1 MQNSNNKHFNHFKVH
16 TQYSICE
23 GAVKIESLK
32 DFCKENKLVSVGI
45 CDTENLCG
53 ALEFSENIS
62 KVGTQPIIGTQIN
75 FKYEDTTGL
84 LPLIALNEN
93 GYKKI
98 IELSSKSYLENDV
111 LSKPHLDIKELLDNI
126 SDVILL
132 SGTNHGLF
140 GKLFE
145 KGRFDEIQKIY
156 KDLLKNFKDNFYLE
170 IQRHGD
176 QNEISFEKFNLEQSF
191 RLKIPIIASN
201 EVYYLTKDMHEA
213 HDALTCIGEKTYLN
227 DKNRIKY
234 SDQHYFKSSEEMCAL
249 FSDLPEALENNFNLP
264 YRCSFRPQFSK
275 PVLPNISTEKDGS
288 ADEILKKESLNG
300 LKEKFLKVFKIE
312 EKNLINDEKF
322 LFYKDRLDHELRIII
337 EMKYPS
343 YFLIVSDYIKW
354 AKKNDIPVGPGRGS
368 GAGSLVA
375 WCLSITDVDP
385 IKFNLIFER
394 FLNPDRISMPDFDI
408 DFCEEKRDLVFEYL
422 TTKYKDSVAHIIT
435 FGKLKARMVIRDVG
449 RVLGLP
455 YGFVDSISKMI
466 PFDPSRPQS
475 LIECINSE
483 PRLQKL
489 VNEDPR
495 VKKLTDLSLKLEGLN
510 RNVATHAAGVVIADR
525 KLTEIVPL
533 YKDASADLLLPS
545 TQFDMY
551 SAENAGLIKFDF
563 LGLKTL
569 TVINR
574 TQKLIKKK
582 DKDFNIEDINFED
595 QKVFEL
601 LSSGNTVGLFQVESA
616 GMREALM
623 QMKPN
628 HIEDIIALV
637 ALYRPGP
644 MSNIPVYN
652 DCKHGRQT
660 PDYLHPLLED
670 ILKPTY
676 GVIIYQEQ
684 VMQIAQKLSGFTA
697 GEADILRR
705 AMGKKKRAEL
715 EKQKQGFIAGALK
728 NGISKDVAASI
739 FLKIEPFAEYGF
751 NKSHAAAYAIISYQ
765 TAFLKTYYPKEF
777 FAASMTMDIS
787 NQNKLSEFHEELKR
801 ININVVRPD
810 INKCYA
816 DFKFDE
822 ENFYYALGGIKSV
835 GFDAISNV
843 VKERLT
849 NGEFKSINDF
859 LNRVN
864 PKDIN
869 KLQLEGLVK
878 AGAFDNIEKNR
889 QALFNSIPNFIL
901 KTKNIHE
908 NKAANQ
914 IDLFGADEEQD
925 NEIILNMED
934 WKFEDRLS
942 REFEAVG
949 FFISDHPL
957 NQFKEIFDD
966 YKIVDYIKFNSDD
979 NIKDANIAATLLKI
993 SERKTAK
1000 GNSYAVIKFTDLTSV
1015 FELFIFSDIL
1025 EINREILI
1033 EGNSLIITLIKTI
1046 SNDENRL
1053 KRTNVQKIASLK
1065 DLFNKPVNEIAFN
1078 IKTVDD
1084 IEKISKLLNEEGTT
1098 EVKINLETNENNI
1111 SFKLK
1116 NRRLIDRKAINLLR
1130 KDDIS
1135 VTIQ

>member
-1 MQNSNNKHFNHFKVH
+1 MSDSNNQKFNHLKIH

-23 GAVKIESLK
+23 GAIKIDKLK
-32 DFCKENKLVSVGI
+32 DFCKENKIQCLGLS
-45 CDTENLCG
+45 DTSNLCG
-53 ALEFSENIS
+53 ALEFAENIS

-84 LPLIALNEN
+84 LPLIALNEK
-93 GYKKI
+93 GYKRI
-98 IELSSKSYLENDV
+98 INLSSKSYLENDN
-111 LSKPHLDIKELLDNI
+111 LSDPHLDIKELLI
-126 SDVILL
+126 ETEGVIIL
-132 SGTNHGLF
+132 SGTIHGLF

-145 KGRFDEIQKIY
+145 KGRLEEISKLYQAISK
-156 KDLLKNFKDNFYLE
+156 KFNDRFYLE

-176 QNEISFEKFNLEQSF
+176 QNEIAFEKFNLQQSSK
-191 RLKIPIIASN
+191 LNIPIIATN
-201 EVYYLTKDMHEA
+201 EVYYLTNDMHEA
-213 HDALTCIGEKTYLN
+213 HDVLTCIGSKTYVN
-227 DKNRIKY
+227 EKNRVKY
-234 SDQHYFKSSEEMCAL
+234 SNQHYFKSDEEMSSL
-249 FSDLPEALENNFNLP
+249 FSDLPEALKNNFNLP
-264 YRCSFRPQFSK
+264 FRCNFRPQFSK
-275 PVLPNISTEKDGS
+275 PILPNISSEKDGS
-288 ADEILKKESLNG
+288 ADLILKKDSFDG
-300 LKEKFLKVFKIE
+300 LKQKFLKIFKIE
-312 EKNLINDEKF
+312 ENDLETNENF
-322 LFYKDRLDHELRIII
+322 LKYKDRLDHELKIII

-354 AKKNDIPVGPGRGS
+354 AKSNDIPVGPGRGS

-422 TTKYKDSVAHIIT
+422 TTKYKESVAHIIT

-466 PFDPSRPQS
+466 PFDPSRP
-475 LIECINSE
+475 LTLTECINNE

-489 VNEDPR
+489 VKEDPR

-510 RNVATHAAGVVIADR
+510 RNVATHAAGVVIADK
-525 KLTEIVPL
+525 KLTETVPL
-533 YKDASADLLLPS
+533 YKDASANLLLPS

-574 TQKLIKKK
+574 TQKLINKKI
-582 DKDFNIEDINFED
+582 KDFKVEEIDYED
-595 QKVFEL
+595 QKVFDL

-623 QMKPN
+623 KMKPN
-628 HIEDIIALV
+628 HLEDIIALV

-644 MSNIPVYN
+644 MSNIPIYN
-652 DCKHGRQT
+652 DCKHGRQQ
-660 PDYLHPLLED
+660 PDYLHPLLEE

-715 EKQKQGFIAGALK
+715 EKQKQGFINGAVK
-728 NGISKDVAASI
+728 NGIAKDVAASI

-777 FAASMTMDIS
+777 FAASMTMDLS
-787 NQNKLSEFHEELKR
+787 NQNKLSEFYEELKR
-801 ININVVRPD
+801 MNIKIIRPD
-810 INKCYA
+810 INKCFA
-816 DFKFDE
+816 DFKFDDD
-822 ENFYYALGGIKSV
+822 NFYYALGGIKSV

-843 VKERLT
+843 VKERID

-878 AGAFDNIEKNR
+878 AGAFDGLENNR
-889 QALFNSIPNFIL
+889 NSLFSSIPNFIL

-908 NKAANQ
+908 NKIANQ
-914 IDLFGADEEQD
+914 IDLFSSDDEQD
-925 NEIILNMED
+925 NEIILNVED
-934 WKFEDRLS
+934 WKFEERLS
-942 REFEAVG
+942 REFEAIG

-966 YKIVDYIKFNSDD
+966 YKIVDYSGFNSDD
-979 NIKDANIAATLLKI
+979 NIKEANIAATLLKLT
-993 SERKTAK
+993 ERKTAK
-1000 GNSYAVIKFTDLTSV
+1000 GNSYAVIKFTDLSSV

-1025 EINREILI
+1025 ELNREALV
-1033 EGNSLIITLIKTI
+1033 EGSSLIITLSKSI
-1046 SNDENRL
+1046 SNDENRF
-1053 KRTNVQKIASLK
+1053 KRINVLKIASLK
-1065 DLFNKPVNEIAFN
+1065 NLFNKPVSSITFN
-1078 IKTVDD
+1078 LKSTKD
-1084 IEKISKLLNEEGTT
+1084 IDQISNFLQKEGST
-1098 EVKINLETNENNI
+1098 EVKINIINKENKIN
-1111 SFKLK
+1111 FKLK
-1116 NRRLIDRKAINLLR
+1116 NKRQIDRKSINILR
-1130 KDDIS
+1130 NKDIS
-1135 VTIQ
+1135 TVIQ

>member
-1 MQNSNNKHFNHFKVH
+1 MS
-16 TQYSICE
+16 
-23 GAVKIESLK
+23 
-32 DFCKENKLVSVGI
+32 
-45 CDTENLCG
+45 DTSNLCG
-53 ALEFSENIS
+53 ALEFADNIS
-62 KVGTQPIIGTQIN
+62 KVGTQPIIGTQLY
-75 FKYEDTTGL
+75 FKFEDTTGL

-93 GYKKI
+93 GYKRI
-98 IELSSKSYLENDV
+98 IELSSRSYLENDA
-111 LSKPHLDIKELLDNI
+111 LSDPHLDIKELLIDTEGV
-126 SDVILL
+126 SLL
-132 SGTNHGLF
+132 SGTIQGLF

-145 KGRFDEIQKIY
+145 KGRLDEISKLY
-156 KDLLKNFKDNFYLE
+156 KSLSSKFNDNFYLE

-176 QNEISFEKFNLEQSF
+176 QNEIAFEKFNLEQS
-191 RLKIPIIASN
+191 LKIKIPIIATN
-201 EVYYLTKDMHEA
+201 EVYYLTPDMHEA
-213 HDALTCIGEKTYLN
+213 HDALTCIGSKSYVNE
-227 DKNRIKY
+227 KNRIKY
-234 SDQHYFKSSEEMCAL
+234 SNQHYFKSNDEMSKL

-264 YRCSFRPQFSK
+264 FKCNFRPQFSK
-275 PVLPNISTEKDGS
+275 PVLPNISSEKGGS
-288 ADEILKKESLNG
+288 ADEILKKDSLDG

-312 EKNLINDEKF
+312 ENNLKTDDNF
-322 LFYKDRLDHELRIII
+322 LKYKDRLDHELKIII

-394 FLNPDRISMPDFDI
+394 FLNPDRVSMPDFDI
-408 DFCEEKRDLVFEYL
+408 DFCEEKRDLVFKYL

-475 LIECINSE
+475 LTECINSE

-525 KLTEIVPL
+525 KLTEVVPL
-533 YKDASADLLLPS
+533 YKDAAADLLLPS

-574 TQKLIKKK
+574 TQKLINKKV
-582 DKDFNIEDINFED
+582 KDFKIEDIDFDD

-616 GMREALM
+616 GMREALL

-644 MSNIPVYN
+644 MSNIPIYN

-728 NGISKDVAASI
+728 NGINKEVAASI

-787 NQNKLSEFHEELKR
+787 NQNKLGEFHEELKR
-801 ININVVRPD
+801 INIKVIRPD
-810 INKCYA
+810 INKCFA
-816 DFKFDE
+816 DFQFDDN
-822 ENFYYALGGIKSV
+822 NFYYALGGIKSV
-835 GFDAISNV
+835 GYEAISNV
-843 VKERLT
+843 VKERNE
-849 NGEFKSINDF
+849 NGDFKSINDF

-878 AGAFDNIEKNR
+878 AGAFDNIDNNR

-901 KTKNIHE
+901 KTKNIYE

-914 IDLFGADEEQD
+914 IDLFGSDDEQD
-925 NEIILNMED
+925 NEIVLNIED

-942 REFEAVG
+942 REFEAIG

-966 YKIVDYIKFNSDD
+966 YKIIDYTKFNLDD
-979 NIKDANIAATLLKI
+979 SIKESNIAATLLKI
-993 SERKTAK
+993 TERKTAK
-1000 GNSYAVIKFTDLTSV
+1000 GNSYGVIKLTDLTSV
-1015 FELFIFSDIL
+1015 FELFVFSDLL
-1025 EINREILI
+1025 ESNREILV
-1033 EGNSLIITLIKTI
+1033 EGHSLIITLVKTI
-1046 SNDENRL
+1046 SNDENRF
-1053 KRTNVQKIASLK
+1053 KRINVQKIASLK
-1065 DLFNKPVNEIAFN
+1065 GLFNKPVNEIIFN
-1078 IKTVDD
+1078 LKSIKD
-1084 IEKISKLLNEEGTT
+1084 IDTIYDLTNEKGTT
-1098 EVKINLETNENNI
+1098 VVKINIKDENKKI
-1111 SFKLK
+1111 TFKLK
-1116 NRRLIDRKAINLLR
+1116 NKRLIDRKAINILR
-1130 KDDIS
+1130 NKDIL
-1135 VTIQ
+1135 TIIH

>member
-1 MQNSNNKHFNHFKVH
+1 MQNSNNKHFTHFKVH

-288 ADEILKKESLNG
+288 ADEILKKDSLNG

-582 DKDFNIEDINFED
+582 NKDFNIEDINFED

-979 NIKDANIAATLLKI
+979 NIKEANIAATLLKI

-1025 EINREILI
+1025 ELNREILI

-1046 SNDENRL
+1046 SNDENKL
-1053 KRTNVQKIASLK
+1053 KRINVQKIASLK
-1065 DLFNKPVNEIAFN
+1065 DLFNKPVSEIAFN

-1098 EVKINLETNENNI
+1098 EVKINLETNDNNI

-1135 VTIQ
+1135 VIIQ

>member
-1 MQNSNNKHFNHFKVH
+1 MSDSNNQKFNHLKIH

-23 GAVKIESLK
+23 GAIKIDKLK
-32 DFCKENKLVSVGI
+32 DFCKENKIQCLGLS
-45 CDTENLCG
+45 DTSNLCG
-53 ALEFSENIS
+53 ALEFAENIS

-84 LPLIALNEN
+84 LPLIALNEK
-93 GYKKI
+93 GYKRI
-98 IELSSKSYLENDV
+98 INLSSKSYLENDN
-111 LSKPHLDIKELLDNI
+111 LSDPHLDIKELLI
-126 SDVILL
+126 ETEGVIIL
-132 SGTNHGLF
+132 SGTIHGLF

-145 KGRFDEIQKIY
+145 KGRLEEISKLYQAISK
-156 KDLLKNFKDNFYLE
+156 KFNDRFYLE

-176 QNEISFEKFNLEQSF
+176 QNEIAFEKFNLQQSSK
-191 RLKIPIIASN
+191 LNIPIIATN
-201 EVYYLTKDMHEA
+201 EVYYLTNDMHEA
-213 HDALTCIGEKTYLN
+213 HDALTCIGSKTYVN
-227 DKNRIKY
+227 EKNRVKY
-234 SDQHYFKSSEEMCAL
+234 SNQHYFKSDEEMSSL
-249 FSDLPEALENNFNLP
+249 FSDLPEALKNNFNLP
-264 YRCSFRPQFSK
+264 FRCNFRPQFSK
-275 PVLPNISTEKDGS
+275 PILPNISSEKDGS
-288 ADEILKKESLNG
+288 ADLILKKDSFDG
-300 LKEKFLKVFKIE
+300 LKQKFLKIFKIE
-312 EKNLINDEKF
+312 ENDLETNENF
-322 LFYKDRLDHELRIII
+322 LKYKDRLDHELKIII

-354 AKKNDIPVGPGRGS
+354 AKSNDIPVGPGRGS

-422 TTKYKDSVAHIIT
+422 TTKYKESVAHIIT

-466 PFDPSRPQS
+466 PFDPSRP
-475 LIECINSE
+475 LTLTECINNE

-489 VNEDPR
+489 VKEDPR

-510 RNVATHAAGVVIADR
+510 RNVATHAAGVVIADK
-525 KLTEIVPL
+525 KLTETVPL
-533 YKDASADLLLPS
+533 YKDASANLLLPS

-574 TQKLIKKK
+574 TQKLINKKI
-582 DKDFNIEDINFED
+582 KDFKVEEIDYED
-595 QKVFEL
+595 QKVFDL

-623 QMKPN
+623 KMKPN
-628 HIEDIIALV
+628 HLEDIIALV

-644 MSNIPVYN
+644 MSNIPIYN
-652 DCKHGRQT
+652 DCKHGRQQ
-660 PDYLHPLLED
+660 PDYLHPLLEE

-715 EKQKQGFIAGALK
+715 EKQKQGFINGAVK
-728 NGISKDVAASI
+728 NGIAKDVAASI

-777 FAASMTMDIS
+777 FAASMTMDLS
-787 NQNKLSEFHEELKR
+787 NQNKLSEFYEELKR
-801 ININVVRPD
+801 MNIKIIRPD
-810 INKCYA
+810 INKCFA
-816 DFKFDE
+816 DFKFDDD
-822 ENFYYALGGIKSV
+822 NFYYALGGIKSV
-835 GFDAISNV
+835 GFDGISNV
-843 VKERLT
+843 VKERID

-878 AGAFDNIEKNR
+878 AGAFDGLENNR
-889 QALFNSIPNFIL
+889 NSLFSSIPNFIL

-908 NKAANQ
+908 NKIANQ
-914 IDLFGADEEQD
+914 IDLFSSDDEQD
-925 NEIILNMED
+925 NEIILNVED
-934 WKFEDRLS
+934 WKFEERLS
-942 REFEAVG
+942 REFEAIG

-966 YKIVDYIKFNSDD
+966 YKIVDYSGFNSDD
-979 NIKDANIAATLLKI
+979 NIKEANIAATLLKLT
-993 SERKTAK
+993 ERKTAK
-1000 GNSYAVIKFTDLTSV
+1000 GNSYAVIKFTDLSSV
-1015 FELFIFSDIL
+1015 FELFIFSDIFEL
-1025 EINREILI
+1025 NREALV
-1033 EGNSLIITLIKTI
+1033 EGSSLIITLSKSI
-1046 SNDENRL
+1046 SNDENRF
-1053 KRTNVQKIASLK
+1053 KRINVQKIASLK
-1065 DLFNKPVNEIAFN
+1065 DLFNKPVPSITFNLKSTKDIDEISN
-1078 IKTVDD
+1078 ILHK
-1084 IEKISKLLNEEGTT
+1084 EGST
-1098 EVKINLETNENNI
+1098 EVKINILNKENKIN
-1111 SFKLK
+1111 FKLK
-1116 NRRLIDRKAINLLR
+1116 NKRQIDRKSINILR
-1130 KDDIS
+1130 NKDIS
-1135 VTIQ
+1135 TVIQ

>member
-1 MQNSNNKHFNHFKVH
+1 MPKLNNQNFNHLKIH

-23 GAVKIESLK
+23 GAIKIDNLK
-32 DFCKENKLVSVGI
+32 DFCKENKIHCLGLS
-45 CDTENLCG
+45 DTSNLCG
-53 ALEFSENIS
+53 ALEFAENIS
-62 KVGTQPIIGTQIN
+62 KVGTQPIIGTQIY
-75 FKYEDTTGL
+75 FRFEDTTGL
-84 LPLIALNEN
+84 LPLIALNEK
-93 GYKKI
+93 GYKRI
-98 IELSSKSYLENDV
+98 IELSSRSYLENDA
-111 LSKPHLDIKELLDNI
+111 LSDPHLDIKELLREMEGV
-126 SDVILL
+126 SLL
-132 SGTNHGLF
+132 SGTIHGLF

-145 KGRFDEIQKIY
+145 KGRLDEITKIY
-156 KDLLKNFKDNFYLE
+156 SSLSSTFIDRFYLE

-176 QNEISFEKFNLEQSF
+176 QDEIAFEKFNLEQSSKI
-191 RLKIPIIASN
+191 KIPIIATN
-201 EVYYLTKDMHEA
+201 EVYYLTPDMHEA
-213 HDALTCIGEKTYLN
+213 HDALTCIGSKTYVN
-227 DKNRIKY
+227 EKNRIKF
-234 SDQHYFKSSEEMCAL
+234 SNQHYFKSNEEMSEL

-264 YRCSFRPQFSK
+264 FKCNFRPQFSK
-275 PVLPNISTEKDGS
+275 PVLPNISSEKKGS
-288 ADEILKKESLNG
+288 ADEMLKKDSLDG
-300 LKEKFLKVFKIE
+300 LTEKFLKVFKIE
-312 EKNLINDEKF
+312 TDNLDNNDKF
-322 LFYKDRLDHELRIII
+322 LEYKDRLDHELKIII

-354 AKKNDIPVGPGRGS
+354 AKSNDIPVGPGRGS

-408 DFCEEKRDLVFEYL
+408 DFCEEKRDLVFKYL

-466 PFDPSRPQS
+466 PFDPSRPQNLS
-475 LIECINSE
+475 ECINSE

-489 VNEDPR
+489 INEDPR

-525 KLTEIVPL
+525 KLIEVVPL

-574 TQKLIKKK
+574 TQKLINKKV
-582 DKDFNIEDINFED
+582 KDFKIENIDFED
-595 QKVFEL
+595 KKVFEL
-601 LSSGNTVGLFQVESA
+601 LSSGHTVGLFQVESA
-616 GMREALM
+616 GMREALL

-715 EKQKQGFIAGALK
+715 EKQKQGFIVGALK
-728 NGISKDVAASI
+728 NGINKDVAASI

-777 FAASMTMDIS
+777 FAASMTMDLS
-787 NQNKLSEFHEELKR
+787 NQNKLGEFHEELKR
-801 ININVVRPD
+801 INIKVIRPD
-810 INKCYA
+810 INKCFA

-822 ENFYYALGGIKSV
+822 DNFYYALGGIKSV
-835 GFDAISNV
+835 GYEAVSNV
-843 VKERLT
+843 VNERKKH
-849 NGEFKSINDF
+849 GQFKSINDF

-878 AGAFDNIEKNR
+878 AGAFDNIDRNR

-901 KTKNIHE
+901 KTKSIFE

-914 IDLFGADEEQD
+914 IDLFGSDEEQD
-925 NEIILNMED
+925 NKIVLNIED

-942 REFEAVG
+942 REFEAIG

-957 NQFKEIFDD
+957 NQFKEIFED
-966 YKIVDYIKFNSDD
+966 YKIVDYTKFNLDD

-993 SERKTAK
+993 TERKTAK
-1000 GNSYAVIKFTDLTSV
+1000 GNSYGVIKFTDLTSV
-1015 FELFIFSDIL
+1015 FELFVFSDIL
-1025 EINREILI
+1025 ELNREVLI

-1053 KRTNVQKIASLK
+1053 KRINVQKIASLK
-1065 DLFNKPVNEIAFN
+1065 DLFNKPVNEIIFN
-1078 IKTVDD
+1078 IKSVKD
-1084 IEKISKLLNEEGTT
+1084 IDKISGLVNEAGTT
-1098 EVKINLETNENNI
+1098 EVKININNENNNI
-1111 SFKLK
+1111 SLKLK
-1116 NRRLIDRKAINLLR
+1116 NKRLIDRKAINILR
-1130 KDDIS
+1130 NDGIS
-1135 VTIQ
+1135 TIIH

>member
-1 MQNSNNKHFNHFKVH
+1 MPESNNQNFNHLKIH

-23 GAVKIESLK
+23 GAIKIDKLK
-32 DFCKENKLVSVGI
+32 DFCKENKIPCLGI
-45 CDTENLCG
+45 SDTSNLCG
-53 ALEFSENIS
+53 ALEFAENIS
-62 KVGTQPIIGTQIN
+62 KVGTQPIIGTQIY
-75 FKYEDTTGL
+75 FKFEDTTGL
-84 LPLIALNEN
+84 LPLIALNEK
-93 GYKKI
+93 GYKRI
-98 IELSSKSYLENDV
+98 IELSSRSYLENDA
-111 LSKPHLDIKELLDNI
+111 LSDPHLDIKEILKDTEGVL
-126 SDVILL
+126 LL
-132 SGTNHGLF
+132 SGTIQGLF
-140 GKLFE
+140 GKLFQ
-145 KGRFDEIQKIY
+145 KGRLEEITKIY
-156 KDLLKNFKDNFYLE
+156 KSLSSKFNDNFYLE

-176 QNEISFEKFNLEQSF
+176 QNEIAFEKFNLEQSS
-191 RLKIPIIASN
+191 KIKVPIIATN
-201 EVYYLTKDMHEA
+201 EVYYLTPDMHEA
-213 HDALTCIGEKTYLN
+213 HDALTCIGSKTYVN
-227 DKNRIKY
+227 EKNRTKY
-234 SDQHYFKSSEEMCAL
+234 SNQHYLKSNEEMSEL
-249 FSDLPEALENNFNLP
+249 FSDLPEALENNLNLP
-264 YRCSFRPQFSK
+264 FKCNFRPQFSK
-275 PVLPNISTEKDGS
+275 PVLPNISSEKGGS
-288 ADEILKKESLNG
+288 ADEILKKDSLDG

-312 EKNLINDEKF
+312 QNNLNNNDKF
-322 LFYKDRLDHELRIII
+322 LKYKDRLDHELKIII

-354 AKKNDIPVGPGRGS
+354 AKNNDIPVGPGRGS

-394 FLNPDRISMPDFDI
+394 FLNPDRVSMPDFDI
-408 DFCEEKRDLVFEYL
+408 DFCEEKRDLVFKYL

-475 LIECINSE
+475 LTECINSE

-489 VNEDPR
+489 VKEDPR
-495 VKKLTDLSLKLEGLN
+495 VKKLTALSLKLEGLN

-525 KLTEIVPL
+525 KLTDVVPL

-574 TQKLIKKK
+574 TQKLINKKV
-582 DKDFNIEDINFED
+582 KDFKIEDIHFED
-595 QKVFEL
+595 KKVFDL
-601 LSSGNTVGLFQVESA
+601 LSSGHTVGLFQVESA
-616 GMREALM
+616 GMREALL

-644 MSNIPVYN
+644 MNNIPVYN

-715 EKQKQGFIAGALK
+715 EKQKQGFIDGALK

-777 FAASMTMDIS
+777 FAASMTMDLS
-787 NQNKLSEFHEELKR
+787 NQNKLGEFYEELKR
-801 ININVVRPD
+801 IDIKVVRPD
-810 INKCYA
+810 INKCFA

-822 ENFYYALGGIKSV
+822 NNFYYALGGIKSV
-835 GFDAISNV
+835 GYEAISNV
-843 VKERLT
+843 VKERKE

-878 AGAFDNIEKNR
+878 AGAFDNINNNR
-889 QALFNSIPNFIL
+889 QALFDSIPNFIL
-901 KTKNIHE
+901 KTKSIYE

-914 IDLFGADEEQD
+914 IDLFDSDEEQD
-925 NEIILNMED
+925 NEIVLNIED

-966 YKIVDYIKFNSDD
+966 YKIVDYAKFNLDD

-993 SERKTAK
+993 TERKTAK
-1000 GNSYAVIKFTDLTSV
+1000 GNSYGVIKFTDLTSV

-1025 EINREILI
+1025 ELNREALI

-1046 SNDENRL
+1046 SNDESRF
-1053 KRTNVQKIASLK
+1053 KRINVQKIAPLK
-1065 DLFNKPVNEIAFN
+1065 DLFNKPVNEIIFS
-1078 IKTVDD
+1078 IKSVKD
-1084 IEKISKLLNEEGTT
+1084 IGKISDLVNEEGTT
-1098 EVKINLETNENNI
+1098 EVKINIKDEKNDI

-1116 NRRLIDRKAINLLR
+1116 NRRLIDRKAINILR
-1130 KDDIS
+1130 NNDIS
-1135 VTIQ
+1135 TIIR

>member
-1 MQNSNNKHFNHFKVH
+1 MQNSNNKHFTHFKVH

-288 ADEILKKESLNG
+288 ADEILKKDSLNG

-801 ININVVRPD
+801 ININVIRPD

-843 VKERLT
+843 VEERLA

-1000 GNSYAVIKFTDLTSV
+1000 GNSYASY
-1015 FELFIFSDIL
+1015 
-1025 EINREILI
+1025 
-1033 EGNSLIITLIKTI
+1033 
-1046 SNDENRL
+1046 
-1053 KRTNVQKIASLK
+1053 
-1065 DLFNKPVNEIAFN
+1065 
-1078 IKTVDD
+1078 
-1084 IEKISKLLNEEGTT
+1084 
-1098 EVKINLETNENNI
+1098 
-1111 SFKLK
+1111 
-1116 NRRLIDRKAINLLR
+1116 
-1130 KDDIS
+1130 
-1135 VTIQ
+1135 